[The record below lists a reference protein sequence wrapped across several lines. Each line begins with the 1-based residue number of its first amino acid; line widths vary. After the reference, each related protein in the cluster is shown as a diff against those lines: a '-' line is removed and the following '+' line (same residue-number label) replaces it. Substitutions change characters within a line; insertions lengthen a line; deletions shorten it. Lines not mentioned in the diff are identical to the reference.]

1 MCGTQGKKV
10 GVARNEIQGGGALV
24 AAALQLHCTGR
35 NDGVKDGATVGESL
49 HHCSPYN
56 K

>member
-1 MCGTQGKKV
+1 M
-10 GVARNEIQGGGALV
+10 GVARIEIQGAGALV
-24 AAALQLHCTGR
+24 ATALQLHCTRR